1 MLKVNPDAATPAEAA
16 AGGITKMR
24 YLRFREGASTS
35 ATLGFRVDAVQL
47 AEGLEGAVPDSNELK
62 SIDSVGAVNAAI
74 RQYIQYRQPLAAEFA
89 LRLRELR
96 EALEGDDVFMS
107 HSFVRTPPQ
116 PQPEPQP
123 EPQLLA
129 AAPALTPAPNPYPL
143 SLTPNPSA

>member
-62 SIDSVGAVNAAI
+62 SIDSVVIAKMDGTENEHPDLAVEGFPTIVFFPAREMAENEQPKSFDGERTLDGMLEWVHENANVPFEI
-74 RQYIQYRQPLAAEFA
+74 PAAKSSGKGKKSE
-89 LRLRELR
+89 RKEEL
-96 EALEGDDVFMS
+96 
-107 HSFVRTPPQ
+107 
-116 PQPEPQP
+116 
-123 EPQLLA
+123 
-129 AAPALTPAPNPYPL
+129 
-143 SLTPNPSA
+143 

>member
-96 EALEGDDVFMS
+96 AALEGDDVFMS

-123 EPQLLA
+123 L
-129 AAPALTPAPNPYPL
+129 APARAPTP
-143 SLTPNPSA
+143 SPSPSPSP